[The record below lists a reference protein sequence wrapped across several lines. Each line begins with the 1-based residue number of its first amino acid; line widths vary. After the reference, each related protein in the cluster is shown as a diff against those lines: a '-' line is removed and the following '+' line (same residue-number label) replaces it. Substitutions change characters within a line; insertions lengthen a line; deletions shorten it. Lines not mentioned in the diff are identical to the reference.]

1 MDGGNNMKII
11 EKAFEARNNA
21 YAPYSKYRV
30 GACIETK
37 DGRFYTGANIENA
50 SYGLTNCAER
60 SAIFSAYS
68 DGCRKYNIKA
78 IAIVS
83 KSDKLIT
90 PCGACRQVLAEL
102 IPKDAE
108 IILSN
113 GEETVI
119 TDIESLLPMS
129 FNSENIK

>member
-1 MDGGNNMKII
+1 MKII
-11 EKAFEARNNA
+11 DKAFEARNNA
-21 YAPYSKYRV
+21 YAPYSKYKV
-30 GACIETK
+30 GACVETK
-37 DGRFYTGANIENA
+37 DGRFYTGANVENA

-68 DGCRKYNIKA
+68 DGCRRDNIKA
-78 IAIVS
+78 IAIVA
-83 KSDKLIT
+83 KSEKLIS
-90 PCGACRQVLAEL
+90 PCGACRQVLSEL

-119 TDIESLLPMS
+119 TDIESLMPMT
-129 FNSENIK
+129 FGADNIK